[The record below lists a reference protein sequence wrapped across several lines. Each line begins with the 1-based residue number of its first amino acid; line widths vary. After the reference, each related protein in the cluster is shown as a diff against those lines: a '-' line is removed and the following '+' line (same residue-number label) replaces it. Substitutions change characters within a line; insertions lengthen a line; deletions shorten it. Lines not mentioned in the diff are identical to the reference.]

1 MKSYDFTPLFRIAS
15 LLLFLIAISNISLLN
30 PGPAMNDILNCYF
43 HNVQGF
49 ITLNSIG
56 KDYPD
61 LNITKLL
68 VFQSYVFQ
76 NFPDIILLNE
86 TWLKK
91 SINSKEIIPGDSYK
105 IFRRD
110 RSCLSHPPDPKNPKK
125 FRQNGGGVFIAVKIL
140 LI

>member
-1 MKSYDFTPLFRIAS
+1 MKSSDFTPLFRIAS

-91 SINSKEIIPGDSYK
+91 SINSKEIIPGG
-105 IFRRD
+105 F
-110 RSCLSHPPDPKNPKK
+110 L
-125 FRQNGGGVFIAVKIL
+125 
-140 LI
+140 